1 MHYRQYC
8 STDTRQVILQNIYKQ
23 LGPMILCGVLH
34 VTYQSPE
41 HIAGQYMVCALF
53 NSYFLLCKVKDD
65 YRRLQ
70 AVACLYVC
78 DMKFDT
84 VRNGRGKQPF
94 SLMARKAHG
103 IGLCCYGC
111 LYSWKLIFQ
120 ELDDNFELI
129 LGAASATEERQWK
142 TEILKRTAAL
152 ADTTK
157 PGPAEPRRFSFSS
170 LDLAPLDRETRTA
183 PSLARRTSM
192 HSLGTSLVKPN
203 LQHVVIKKTH
213 CPNFAAHAS
222 HIDGEMDRPKIPS
235 SQSAMILTARR
246 HDRVRLERFI
256 SDVYTRDVLPFP
268 GMTLAK
274 GDILLRP
281 GVIMRRFSIRPGFGR
296 RSTSLSVPCHRRNVT
311 DAGSIPESIG
321 MTDEISEKDSIMHKS
336 SDHSLEFERKESS
349 KEDFP
354 STLARAKTVRL
365 REVSKQMSK
374 SDFWS
379 LSDDKGAT
387 ESGLWKGPL
396 LQTIFHAL
404 GVRRVRRTRSSTGSG
419 A

>member
-1 MHYRQYC
+1 M
-8 STDTRQVILQNIYKQ
+8 LQNIYKQ

-34 VTYQSPE
+34 VTYQAPE
-41 HIAGQYMVCALF
+41 YIAGQYMVCALF
-53 NSYFLLCKVKDD
+53 NSYFLLCTVKDD

-84 VRNGRGKQPF
+84 VRNGRGKPQF
-94 SLMARKAHG
+94 ALMSRKAHG

-152 ADTTK
+152 ADATN

-170 LDLAPLDRETRTA
+170 LDLAPLDRATHA
-183 PSLARRTSM
+183 ALSLARRSSM
-192 HSLGTSLVKPN
+192 HSLSTSLVKPN
-203 LQHVVIKKTH
+203 LQHIVIKKTH
-213 CPNFAAHAS
+213 CPNFTACARQVE
-222 HIDGEMDRPKIPS
+222 GEMDRPKIPS

-256 SDVYTRDVLPFP
+256 SDVYTRDALPFP

-281 GVIMRRFSIRPGFGR
+281 GVIMRRRFSIRPGFGR
-296 RSTSLSVPCHRRNVT
+296 RSTSLSMPHQRRNVT
-311 DAGSIPESIG
+311 DAGSVPESIAI
-321 MTDEISEKDSIMHKS
+321 TDEASEKNSIMHKS
-336 SDHSLEFERKESS
+336 SEHSLEFDRKEPSR
-349 KEDFP
+349 EDFP
-354 STLARAKTVRL
+354 SALARAKTVRL
-365 REVSKQMSK
+365 RGVSKQMSK
-374 SDFWS
+374 SDLWS
-379 LSDDKGAT
+379 PGDEKGPT
-387 ESGLWKGPL
+387 ESSPRKGPL
-396 LQTIFHAL
+396 LQTIFKAL
-404 GVRRVRRTRSSTGSG
+404 GVRRMRRTRSSTGSG